1 MIYLVS
7 QQQELFKSDKY
18 EIISPT
24 AAVHLLSKES
34 LLGGDTETEGFS
46 PYTKRLLTVQLG
58 TEEFQVVWDC
68 ISYSILLLKPIL
80 ESPDILII
88 WWNYKFD
95 GQFLYHYG
103 IVPRRVYDGMLA
115 EKLMWL
121 GYPAGMHS
129 MSLQSA
135 GINYCGVTL
144 DKTVRGKIN
153 SVGLTP
159 EVIVYAAHDVK
170 YEIPIYKAQLKK
182 LEEKGLL
189 KAAEF
194 ENEFVK
200 VLAYIEYCGVK
211 LDVPRWKRKMKNDEI
226 TSEIYNK
233 ALNDWMVAS
242 SLGKQS
248 SITYISLLGKSEKD
262 LNKERNS
269 LQYIRR
275 REDLDLSY
283 PSGAKF
289 EAYEVKVT
297 FIPGNY
303 TTINLQGDLFSG
315 FNTDP
320 QCTINWD
327 SAKQIIPIFEYL
339 GFNLETFDKE
349 TKQKKKSVEAK
360 IIKPQKNL
368 SPLAEIYLN
377 YKAAQK
383 VTTTYGQ
390 NFLDAINPVSGRIH
404 ASFNQLMDTGE

>member
-7 QQQELFKSDKY
+7 LQQELFKSNDY
-18 EIISPT
+18 EILSPN
-24 AAVHLLSKES
+24 AAIYLLSQEP
-34 LLGGDTETEGFS
+34 LLGGDTETSGFS
-46 PYTKRLLTVQLG
+46 PYTKQLLTLQLG
-58 TEEFQVVWDC
+58 TEEFQIVWDC
-68 ISYSILLLKPIL
+68 LSHPVSMLKPIL
-80 ESPDILII
+80 ESPDILTI

-95 GQFLYHYG
+95 GQFLYHNG
-103 IVPRRVYDGMLA
+103 IVPKRIYDGMLA

-159 EVIVYAAHDVK
+159 EVVVYAAHDVK
-170 YEIPIYKAQLKK
+170 YEIPIYKAQMKK
-182 LEEKGLL
+182 LKEKDLL
-189 KAAEF
+189 KAVEF

-211 LDVPRWKRKMKNDEI
+211 LDVPRWKRKMENDRI
-226 TSEIYNK
+226 TADIYNK

-242 SLGKQS
+242 TLGKQS

-262 LNKERNS
+262 LKKERSS
-269 LQYIRR
+269 LQYIKR

-283 PSGAKF
+283 PTGAKF
-289 EAYEVKVT
+289 EAYEIPVT
-297 FIPGNY
+297 YVPGNY
-303 TTINLQGDLFSG
+303 TEVNLQGDLFSG

-320 QCTINWD
+320 VCTINWD
-327 SAKQIIPIFEYL
+327 SAKQIIPIFEHL
-339 GFNLETFDKE
+339 GFKLETFDKE
-349 TKQKKKSVEAK
+349 TKKKKKSVESK
-360 IIKPQKNL
+360 IIKPQRGL
-368 SPLAEIYLN
+368 SSLADIYLN

-390 NFLDAINPVSGRIH
+390 NFLDAINPKSGRIH